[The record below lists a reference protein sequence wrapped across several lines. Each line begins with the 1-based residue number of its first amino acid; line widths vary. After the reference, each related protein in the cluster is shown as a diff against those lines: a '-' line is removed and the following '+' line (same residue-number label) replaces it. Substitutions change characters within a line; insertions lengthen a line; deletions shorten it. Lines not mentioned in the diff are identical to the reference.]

1 MSTYYLISSL
11 PLLSFDHAPLIH
23 ADAFLAACHA
33 QLDAP
38 DAAAAETLVRN
49 LPASSHP
56 FVRAWRDKDALLRN
70 AVARIR
76 SHARGV
82 DAARWLRPTQGC
94 DAQIER
100 GVEEAFH
107 ATDPLK
113 LERALDTLRWRVA
126 EELQGYDPMSV
137 RVVLAYAIKL
147 PLALRWSRMDVAQGQ
162 ERFSTLTSRE
172 DRPFSRNP

>member
-11 PLLSFDHAPLIH
+11 PLLSLDHAPLIH
-23 ADAFLAACHA
+23 ADAFLASCHA
-33 QLDAP
+33 QLNASDA
-38 DAAAAETLVRN
+38 DAAEALVRN
-49 LPASSHP
+49 LPSSSHP
-56 FVRAWRDKDALLRN
+56 FVLAWRDKDALLRN
-70 AVARIR
+70 AVVRIR
-76 SHARGV
+76 AHALGI
-82 DAARWLRPTQGC
+82 DAARWLRATQGC

-137 RVVLAYAIKL
+137 HAVLAYAIKL
-147 PLALRWSRMDVAQGQ
+147 PLALRWSRMDVAHGQ
-162 ERFSTLTSRE
+162 ERFATLTTRE